1 MADKPQQFQ
10 QVAAAVRVARMPA
23 QYSIDQPLN
32 FAERNDIIIFKN
44 GCASLE
50 GKKYDGTKLKIFL
63 AQLSNRTTQFN
74 WSAQGMLTYGPNNP
88 NLLTQYG
95 EITVAK
101 VRQQAEQY
109 QPLLDG
115 QCQNS
120 AMMFQC
126 INASITPE
134 VLAKV
139 SIDPTRYRSVIPAV
153 QPNQPAEIIN
163 DGPCFL
169 KAIIDDTYANI
180 ATNVVLARHNLANFR
195 EHIKTIPEYNITLFH

>member
-63 AQLSNRTTQFN
+63 AQLSNRATQFN

-88 NLLTQYG
+88 NLLT
-95 EITVAK
+95 
-101 VRQQAEQY
+101 
-109 QPLLDG
+109 
-115 QCQNS
+115 
-120 AMMFQC
+120 
-126 INASITPE
+126 
-134 VLAKV
+134 
-139 SIDPTRYRSVIPAV
+139 VIPAV

-180 ATNVVLARHNLANFR
+180 ATNMVLARHNLANFR